1 MKKDKEFKQN
11 THLRYSNRVA
21 RILFLIISIFLLI
34 LSIFIVVSRNQ
45 VVHPA
50 SESNISMTPSTTPI
64 YLDTPPAQA
73 EFYDT
78 FKNNAQSW
86 NVSSSSGYVRMINQD
101 GLVLTN
107 THRNSTLI
115 ESLPT
120 SSLFANCTVIVDLTM
135 LEVGSND
142 SIGIFFRGDTN
153 LEHDYRLDLFGD
165 GNFDIVKESLD
176 TQNNPQNV
184 VLAKAKINT
193 ILKPLGEQN
202 IISLTMNGP
211 QMRLYINNVRVSSV
225 TDSDY
230 TSGQVALFAQTDG
243 SSPKV
248 SVLFS
253 KVEVD
258 NISGTLNIG

>member
-21 RILFLIISIFLLI
+21 RILFLIISVFLLI

-45 VVHPA
+45 VVHPT
-50 SESNISMTPSTTPI
+50 SESNISMTPSATPI

-86 NVSSSSGYVRMINQD
+86 NVSSAFGYVRTITRD
-101 GLVLTN
+101 GLILTN

-120 SSLFANCTVIVDLTM
+120 NSLFANCTVIVDLTM
-135 LEVGSND
+135 LDVGSND

-153 LEHDYRLDLFGD
+153 LEHDYRIDLFGD
-165 GNFDIVKESLD
+165 GSFDIVKESLD
-176 TQNNPQNV
+176 SENNPQNV
-184 VLAKAKINT
+184 VLVKAKIDT
-193 ILKPLGEQN
+193 ILKPKGDKNL
-202 IISLTMNGP
+202 ILLTMNGP
-211 QMRLYINNVRVSSV
+211 QMRLYINNMKISSI

-230 TSGQVALFAQTDG
+230 TSGQVALFAQMNG
-243 SSPKV
+243 NSPKV
-248 SVLFS
+248 SALFS

-258 NISGTLNIG
+258 NISGTLNVG

>member
-1 MKKDKEFKQN
+1 M
-11 THLRYSNRVA
+11 
-21 RILFLIISIFLLI
+21 
-34 LSIFIVVSRNQ
+34 
-45 VVHPA
+45 
-50 SESNISMTPSTTPI
+50 TPI
-64 YLDTPPAQA
+64 YLDTPPAEA

-86 NVSSSSGYVRMINQD
+86 NVSSASGYVRMITRD
-101 GLVLTN
+101 GLILTN

-120 SSLFANCTVIVDLTM
+120 NSNFANCTVIIDLAM

-153 LEHDYRLDLFGD
+153 LEHDYRLDIFGD
-165 GNFDIVKESLD
+165 GSFDIVKESLD
-176 TQNNPQNV
+176 SKNNPQNV
-184 VLAKAKINT
+184 VLAEAKINT
-193 ILKPLGEQN
+193 ILKPLGDKN
-202 IISLTMNGP
+202 LILLTMSGP
-211 QMRLYINNVRVSSV
+211 QMRLYINNVRISSI
-225 TDSDY
+225 TDTDY
-230 TSGQVALFAQTDG
+230 TSGQVALFAQMNG
-243 SSPKV
+243 NSPKV